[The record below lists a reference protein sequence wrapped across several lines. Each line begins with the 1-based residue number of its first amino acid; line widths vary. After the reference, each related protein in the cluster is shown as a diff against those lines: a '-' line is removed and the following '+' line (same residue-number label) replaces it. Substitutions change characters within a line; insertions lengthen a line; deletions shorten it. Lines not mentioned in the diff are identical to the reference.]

1 MKHSTLIKYA
11 TGIRHIKEVAESDEG
26 QIYGVDGAQRATLS
40 RGLNIMRSKEGTRKI
55 LCN

>member
-1 MKHSTLIKYA
+1 MLVIAMQMTTRAVKAQAAAK
-11 TGIRHIKEVAESDEG
+11 SDEG
-26 QIYGVDGAQRATLS
+26 QIYGVDGAQRTTLS